1 MKDNQILEIIQRIEE
16 NYNIAVDDKLVT
28 AVNYNMLKDGK
39 TYSLSLENGTFLKI
53 KRMKDTYRLYV
64 KDSILDDLNISP
76 FVEIKKL
83 ASDPDFTSLN
93 FLERNDEYYKIIE
106 ICVDN
111 AIKTFKPSNM
121 FACCGLYKA
130 CSDEKKCIH
139 RDRLHSKGCWYR
151 RNLENGKIFYGKNKN
166 C

>member
-1 MKDNQILEIIQRIEE
+1 MKDDQILEIIQRIEE

-39 TYSLSLENGTFLKI
+39 TYSLSLGGGTFLKT
-53 KRMKDTYRLYV
+53 KQMKDTYRLYV
-64 KDSILDDLNISP
+64 KDSIIDELNISP

-83 ASDPDFTSLN
+83 SSDPDFTSLN

-111 AIKTFKPSNM
+111 AIKTFQPSNM
-121 FACCGLYKA
+121 FACCDLYKA

-139 RDRLHSKGCWYR
+139 RDRLYSKGCWYR